1 MGISKGLA
9 QGNLDNYRVILTE
22 RREEL
27 ARNLKA
33 ATQEFLQEEAFLADS
48 ADQAAADSD
57 RTLAMQMKNR
67 ESDIIRQID
76 EALTRIENG
85 YFGICEN
92 CDEAISEAR
101 IRAFPLTTLS
111 IGCKTELESQESR
124 SNSRA

>member
-101 IRAFPLTTLS
+101 IRAFPLTTLC

-124 SNSRA
+124 YNSRA